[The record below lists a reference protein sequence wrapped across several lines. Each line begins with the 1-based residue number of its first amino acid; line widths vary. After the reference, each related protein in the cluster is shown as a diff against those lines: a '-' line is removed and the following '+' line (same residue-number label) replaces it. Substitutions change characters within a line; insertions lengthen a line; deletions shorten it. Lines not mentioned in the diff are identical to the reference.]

1 MFLEETIESLDV
13 EEDSGLSNDEP
24 DGLSNGLEGKT
35 AHRTP
40 VYQNNT
46 EGKHYH

>member
-13 EEDSGLSNDEP
+13 EQDSGLSNDEP

-35 AHRTP
+35 AHHIP
-40 VYQNNT
+40 IYQNNT
-46 EGKHYH
+46 EGKHCH